1 MAQGLGESVRRWLR
15 DDEHGLLL
23 ALYALLAAIV
33 VLLRLHEQV
42 PALLLVFP
50 LLLATLFL
58 SPRRTTW
65 LAVAVALVLGVET
78 LYGYGTDPPL
88 RRVIAL
94 VAVGLMCLVVG
105 VVAQRR
111 VALGVAG
118 NRSDAIL
125 TDLRTRLSRQGR
137 MPSLPPGW
145 YSDVAIRSAGGTSF
159 SGDFLVT
166 SRSLTDDRLDLALVD
181 VSGKGVEAGPKSLL
195 LSGAFS
201 ALLSSVLPSK
211 FLVRA
216 NNFVVEQDWDEG
228 FATAVHLS
236 VHLDDGT
243 FRLWSAGHPPA
254 VHFRRG
260 SGTWSTYEGREGPA
274 LGLVRSARYPVVE
287 SRLQPGDALM
297 VFTDGLIERS
307 GRDMSIGLDHLLGE
321 SERLLLTGFE
331 GCAAPL
337 VDKLGSAGDDCAL
350 VVLHRLG

>member
-1 MAQGLGESVRRWLR
+1 MAQGLAESARRWLR

-23 ALYALLAAIV
+23 ALYALVVV
-33 VLLRLHEQV
+33 VLGLLLLSPQV
-42 PALLLVFP
+42 PALLLVVP

-58 SPRRTTW
+58 SPQRTTW
-65 LAVAVALVLGVET
+65 LAITLVLVLGAET
-78 LYGYGTDPPL
+78 IYSYGADPPV
-88 RRVIAL
+88 RRMIAFI
-94 VAVGLMCLVVG
+94 AIGIMCLVIG

-111 VALGVAG
+111 ATLGVAG
-118 NRSDAIL
+118 SRSDAIL
-125 TDLRTRLSRQGR
+125 TDLRTRLSKQGT
-137 MPSLPPGW
+137 MPPLPHGW
-145 YSDVAIRSAGGTSF
+145 YADIAIRSAGGSSF

-166 SRSLTDDRLDLALVD
+166 SKSLTDDRLDLALVD

-201 ALLSSVLPSK
+201 ALLGSVLPSK
-211 FLVRA
+211 FLARA

-274 LGLVRSARYPVVE
+274 LGLVHSAKYPVVE
-287 SRLQPGDALM
+287 GRLQPGDALM
-297 VFTDGLIERS
+297 VFTDGLIERA

-337 VDKLGSAGDDCAL
+337 VKKLGSVSDDCAL
-350 VVLHRLG
+350 VVLHRLA